1 MAAEFTA
8 DESVVLDIVQEATDA
23 PGTPITRGD
32 LLQDVG
38 VDSIAGY
45 EIRLLIRER
54 CGVEVPEEGFE
65 DLGSVGDLLDLVRA
79 QAAGAA
85 C

>member
-1 MAAEFTA
+1 MDLER
-8 DESVVLDIVQEATDA
+8 D
-23 PGTPITRGD
+23 D

-45 EIRLLIRER
+45 EIRLLVRER

-65 DLGSVGDLLDLVRA
+65 DLGSVGDLLDLVRS
-79 QAAGAA
+79 QAAEA

>member
-1 MAAEFTA
+1 MAGEF
-8 DESVVLDIVQEATDA
+8 SVDDSVTLGIILEATDA
-23 PGTPITRGD
+23 SGTRLERGD

-65 DLGSVGDLLDLVRA
+65 DLGSVGDLLDLVRS
-79 QAAGAA
+79 QAAEA

>member
-1 MAAEFTA
+1 MDDAVT
-8 DESVVLDIVQEATDA
+8 LGIIREAVDA
-23 PGTPITRGD
+23 VGMDLERDD

-45 EIRLLIRER
+45 EIRLLVRER

-65 DLGSVGDLLDLVRA
+65 DLGSVGDLLDLVRS
-79 QAAGAA
+79 QAAEA